1 MTLQTSGPAHAPAP
15 APAQNFAHL
24 DVWQE
29 IRAEGQQ
36 ASVAEPVLASFY
48 HSTILNHSS
57 FAAAISFH
65 LANKLDSPVLPAMIL
80 REVFEEAMEADSSIE
95 QAMRADMRAHRERDP
110 ACNKFSMP
118 FLFFKGYHALQ
129 SWRIAHWLWLQKRN
143 ALALYFQN
151 QISQEFDVDIHP
163 GARIGSGIMIDH
175 ATGVVIGET
184 TVIEDD
190 VSMLHSVTLGGSG
203 CIKTDRHPKIRR
215 GVLIGVGAKILG
227 NIEVGEGAKVGA
239 GSVVLDSVA
248 PHTTVA
254 GVPAKPI
261 GRPKCAA
268 PALNMDHDL
277 NDDDQDGESE
287 KAN

>member
-1 MTLQTSGPAHAPAP
+1 MQTPAP
-15 APAQNFAHL
+15 DFAHI

-29 IRAEGQQ
+29 IRAEAQQ
-36 ASVAEPVLASFY
+36 ASAAEPVLASFY
-48 HSTILNHSS
+48 HASILNHAS
-57 FAAAISFH
+57 FAAAMSFH
-65 LANKLDSPVLPAMIL
+65 LANKLDSQALPAMML
-80 REVFEEAMEADSSIE
+80 REVFNEAMQADPQIE
-95 QAMRADMRAHRERDP
+95 VAMRADIRAHRERDP
-110 ACNKFSMP
+110 ACNKFCMP

-129 SWRIAHWLWLQKRN
+129 SWRIAHWLWAQGRN

-151 QISQEFDVDIHP
+151 QISQAFDVDIHP
-163 GARIGSGIMIDH
+163 GAKIGCGIMIDH

-203 CIKTDRHPKIRR
+203 CMKTDRHPKIRR

-227 NIEVGEGAKVGA
+227 NIEIGEGAKIGA
-239 GSVVLDSVA
+239 GSVVLDAVA

-261 GRPKCAA
+261 GRPKGQS
-268 PALNMDHDL
+268 PALDMDHHLSD
-277 NDDDQDGESE
+277 E
-287 KAN
+287 